1 MSSTPRNAPCPC
13 GSGEKYKRC
22 CLPKGGPK
30 ATRSWRTASILA
42 AVAIVAGL
50 AVAFLFEGRA
60 GALVG
65 VVGLACVGLYLW
77 LASPPPRGSGGDPGA
92 IRFGS

>member
-42 AVAIVAGL
+42 AVSIAIGLIVALL
-50 AVAFLFEGRA
+50 ADART

-65 VVGLACVGLYLW
+65 VVGLAGVGLYLW
-77 LASPPPRGSGGDPGA
+77 LTSPPPRGTGGDPGA